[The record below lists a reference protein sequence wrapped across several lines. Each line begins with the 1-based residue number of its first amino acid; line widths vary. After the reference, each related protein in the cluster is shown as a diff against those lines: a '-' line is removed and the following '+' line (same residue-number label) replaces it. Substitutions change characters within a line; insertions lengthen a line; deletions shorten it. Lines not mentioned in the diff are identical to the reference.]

1 MVKSRNYRTIVPR
14 NHFFMSLHGKQF
26 INERLQACRDRNR
39 FLRSRFMKKDT
50 LNAFVWQFRNGCGHT
65 LKFESDFLRSPVESV
80 QGHSIGGGVRVVMCR
95 ASHLRQNVPPHK
107 CELNW
112 WFCQKVDVRVFPT
125 PLAAKG
131 AHWTRKESSA
141 IHTARHQS
149 IVPVQIVCLL
159 DSVGCSTRG

>member
-1 MVKSRNYRTIVPR
+1 
-14 NHFFMSLHGKQF
+14 
-26 INERLQACRDRNR
+26 
-39 FLRSRFMKKDT
+39 
-50 LNAFVWQFRNGCGHT
+50 
-65 LKFESDFLRSPVESV
+65 
-80 QGHSIGGGVRVVMCR
+80 MCR

-107 CELNW
+107 CEVNW
-112 WFCQKVDVRVFPT
+112 WLCQKVDVRVFPT

-159 DSVGCSTRG
+159 ASVGCSTMRGKVHGSPALPRPLVRYQKHTFPFPFSLKVVPTQMEEAIEGTSKNQNRIIGIHCKVKCRYFKKRVPVLVEVRRATVHGQSPFPLKN